1 MTAIDPGRRQD
12 PAQRLDHAHRLAQAG
27 ALDGAAEILME
38 VAADAESPDRAQAAV
53 GLSVVAE
60 RLAED
65 LLAEGEPG
73 QAADVLARALSVDAV
88 ADAARLRVLLGIA
101 HLEMACAE
109 FAGAVEE
116 GGDAET
122 GALAIE
128 LLART
133 LPLRGRD
140 ADAETVWRYGLDH
153 PDAALAEQVRLRL
166 ERDVRPAV
174 AGGRSSGGPDGPGS
188 VEQAGGSA

>member
-1 MTAIDPGRRQD
+1 MTAIDPGRRIDQ
-12 PAQRLDHAHRLAQAG
+12 ARRLAESG
-27 ALDGAAEILME
+27 DLDAAASIFADL
-38 VAADAESPDRAQAAV
+38 AADEQAPDRREAAV

-60 RLAED
+60 RLAER
-65 LLAEGEPG
+65 LLGEGEPE
-73 QAADVLARALSVDAV
+73 QAADVLIEALSVAVV
-88 ADAARLRVLLGIA
+88 ADPARLRVLLGIA

-109 FAGAVEE
+109 FAEAVESGRD

-153 PDAALAEQVRLRL
+153 PDAALADQVRLRL
-166 ERDVRPAV
+166 GRDVRPAMEDTG
-174 AGGRSSGGPDGPGS
+174 A
-188 VEQAGGSA
+188 